1 MKLKEMFSI
10 IETGQAFIIN
20 NQIGEEKCV
29 IDSWVY
35 TNENEVFEN
44 LYDCKIGSISTNED
58 DTLYIQIWEN
68 LK

>member
-29 IDSWVY
+29 IGSWVY
-35 TNENEVFEN
+35 TNKNEVFEN

-68 LK
+68 LL